1 LIASGVKSMAASS
14 RSHFPRP
21 KSQRYA

>member
-1 LIASGVKSMAASS
+1 LIASGVKSMTASS